1 MLEYSSD
8 ITGGLTTK
16 QAVYKLYKDIK
27 EFLDD
32 LEV

>member
-1 MLEYSSD
+1 MLEYTND
-8 ITGGLTTK
+8 ITGGLTTQ
-16 QAVYKLYKDIK
+16 QAVYKLYKDVK